1 MRKLW
6 LVVYNVLGVPSI
18 WIFFRIFALFNS
30 KVREGLNGRR
40 DLFSELDRS
49 LAVLEGR
56 KRVLIHCSSL
66 GEYQQ
71 SVPLAEQFMKK
82 GFCVVNSFFSPSG
95 FRHCKISGSG
105 MAKTYLPMD
114 SYGNVSEFLEK
125 VSPEIIVFMR
135 YDLWYNLICRAK
147 SLGIRLVIANA
158 RFDENDRTWSLPV
171 VSSFKK
177 TMYRMLDDVFVIDEF
192 DEENYKKILDGYG
205 PKVVRAGDSKF
216 ERVLRT
222 SKEQSASEHFPGIDL
237 SKKKVFVMGSSWKDD
252 EEVLL
257 PAIDKALNYHE
268 DLLVMLVPHEPKET
282 KLNAIERSLGQYRK
296 IRSVRLSGIS
306 KYKDENLIIIDRV
319 GILSKL
325 YSAACLSYVGGGF
338 KTGLHNILEPA
349 IFNMPIFF
357 ANEVKNSDEDEILIS
372 CGCGIV
378 VKNTRQ
384 FYRRF
389 RELLSDAEMR
399 KEIGMKCED
408 VFRNSAGIAETIV
421 NHIT

>member
-82 GFCVVNSFFSPSG
+82 GYCVVNSFFSPSG
-95 FRHCKISGSG
+95 YRHCKITGPG

-135 YDLWYNLICRAK
+135 YDLWYNLIYKAK

-192 DEENYKKILDGYG
+192 DEENY
-205 PKVVRAGDSKF
+205 REDS
-216 ERVLRT
+216 
-222 SKEQSASEHFPGIDL
+222 
-237 SKKKVFVMGSSWKDD
+237 
-252 EEVLL
+252 
-257 PAIDKALNYHE
+257 
-268 DLLVMLVPHEPKET
+268 
-282 KLNAIERSLGQYRK
+282 
-296 IRSVRLSGIS
+296 
-306 KYKDENLIIIDRV
+306 
-319 GILSKL
+319 
-325 YSAACLSYVGGGF
+325 
-338 KTGLHNILEPA
+338 
-349 IFNMPIFF
+349 
-357 ANEVKNSDEDEILIS
+357 
-372 CGCGIV
+372 
-378 VKNTRQ
+378 
-384 FYRRF
+384 
-389 RELLSDAEMR
+389 
-399 KEIGMKCED
+399 
-408 VFRNSAGIAETIV
+408 
-421 NHIT
+421 